1 MREATTINT
10 GWHGSKKPKAKG
22 EEPKAKGQEPKA
34 KGQEPKAKSS
44 FQQIKCMAAF
54 QSRESKVRNFLL
66 FLTLLLTFL

>member
-22 EEPKAKGQEPKA
+22 EEPKA

>member
-34 KGQEPKAKSS
+34 KSS
-44 FQQIKCMAAF
+44 FQQIKCMTAF